1 MVVLQI
7 INPKWATAQNWS
19 QPFHFHFVVF
29 SRRIRSPYKILSK
42 LVEKQKSYVSA
53 QLAPEA
59 NYEKDNVRKSRFSK
73 ITCSNHILTA
83 IVMPPGIFQLVISM
97 VMTYCKVTE
106 IFITLGIFC
115 HAGRSEDELKTINL
129 LWKGQCPKVIIEL
142 FWVVKPWR
150 VSFFFL
156 FFSSMS
162 LLSCMLIIVVVLT
175 LLSGFMYRFDALC
188 LELLENVSFEHRY
201 WRLMK
206 IQIGQ
211 KLKQIVLCGWEIC

>member
-1 MVVLQI
+1 MPFVL
-7 INPKWATAQNWS
+7 
-19 QPFHFHFVVF
+19 
-29 SRRIRSPYKILSK
+29 
-42 LVEKQKSYVSA
+42 SA
-53 QLAPEA
+53 QLALEVY
-59 NYEKDNVRKSRFSK
+59 YERDNVRKSQFLK

-115 HAGRSEDELKTINL
+115 HARRSEDELKTINL
-129 LWKGQCPKVIIEL
+129 LWKGQCLKVIIEL

-211 KLKQIVLCGWEIC
+211 KLKQINLCGWEIC